1 MAAEVDAAAWDQHN
15 AEIAKVKDQ
24 ITQAKADLAAWNA
37 RMATERA
44 EFVGVL
50 GTGVPRLAC
59 LRPAAWLKRG
69 PSTANLH
76 QLKLKDLR
84 EGPSL
89 AGRTTG
95 GFLGHGLVRLAREE
109 AERSRR
115 GYLARS
121 P

>member
-1 MAAEVDAAAWDQHN
+1 MLNSKSYTYQS
-15 AEIAKVKDQ
+15 
-24 ITQAKADLAAWNA
+24 
-37 RMATERA
+37 
-44 EFVGVL
+44 VGVL

-69 PSTANLH
+69 PSAAHLH
-76 QLKLKDLR
+76 QLKLKDPR

-95 GFLGHGLVRLAREE
+95 SFLRGSLIRQAREE
-109 AERSRR
+109 AERSRQ
-115 GYLARS
+115 GYLMRN